1 MLNRQNTIEKIYFS
15 IGEVSEM
22 FQVNAS
28 LLRFW
33 EKEFP
38 QLQPRKNTRGNRM
51 YSKKDIELFTQI
63 HQLVREKGFTLEG
76 AKNALK
82 RKDDAVTKLVVV
94 ERLQLV
100 RQKLVDLSVA
110 VQGQ

>member
-1 MLNRQNTIEKIYFS
+1 
-15 IGEVSEM
+15 
-22 FQVNAS
+22 
-28 LLRFW
+28 
-33 EKEFP
+33 
-38 QLQPRKNTRGNRM
+38 M

-63 HQLVREKGFTLEG
+63 HHLVREKGFTLEG

-82 RKDDAVTKLVVV
+82 RKDEAVSKHVVV

-110 VQGQ
+110 VQG

>member
-15 IGEVSEM
+15 IGEVSDM

-51 YSKKDIELFTQI
+51 YSKKDMELFTQI
-63 HQLVREKGFTLEG
+63 HHLVREKGYTLEG
-76 AKNALK
+76 AKKVLKSKENAASK
-82 RKDDAVTKLVVV
+82 QVVV
-94 ERLQLV
+94 ERLQLI
-100 RQKLVDLSVA
+100 RKKLEDLNVT
-110 VQGQ
+110 VQGA

>member
-1 MLNRQNTIEKIYFS
+1 
-15 IGEVSEM
+15 M

-63 HQLVREKGFTLEG
+63 QLLVREKGYTLEG

-82 RKDDAVTKLVVV
+82 RKDDAVSKLVVV

>member
-63 HQLVREKGFTLEG
+63 HHLVREKGFTLEG

-82 RKDDAVTKLVVV
+82 RKDEAVSKHVVV

>member
-63 HQLVREKGFTLEG
+63 HLLVREKGYTLEG

-82 RKDDAVTKLVVV
+82 RKDDAVSKLVIV

>member
-1 MLNRQNTIEKIYFS
+1 
-15 IGEVSEM
+15 
-22 FQVNAS
+22 
-28 LLRFW
+28 
-33 EKEFP
+33 
-38 QLQPRKNTRGNRM
+38 M

-63 HQLVREKGFTLEG
+63 QLLVREKGYTLEG

-82 RKDDAVTKLVVV
+82 RKDDAVSKLVVV

>member
-1 MLNRQNTIEKIYFS
+1 M
-15 IGEVSEM
+15 
-22 FQVNAS
+22 
-28 LLRFW
+28 
-33 EKEFP
+33 
-38 QLQPRKNTRGNRM
+38 QPRKNTRGNRM

-63 HQLVREKGFTLEG
+63 QLLVREKGYTLEG

-82 RKDDAVTKLVVV
+82 RKDDAVSKLVVV

>member
-15 IGEVSEM
+15 IGEVAEM

-51 YSKKDIELFTQI
+51 YSKKDIDLFTQI
-63 HQLVREKGFTLEG
+63 HQLVREKGYTLEG

-82 RKDDAVTKLVVV
+82 SKDSAAHKLVVI
-94 ERLQLV
+94 ERLQVV
-100 RQKLVDLSVA
+100 RQKLEDLAVS
-110 VQGQ
+110 VQGA